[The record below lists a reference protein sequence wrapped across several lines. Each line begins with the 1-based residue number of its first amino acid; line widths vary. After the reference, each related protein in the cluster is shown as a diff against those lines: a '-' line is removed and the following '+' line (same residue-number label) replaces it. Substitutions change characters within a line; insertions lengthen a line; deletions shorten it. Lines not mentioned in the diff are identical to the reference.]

1 MKNLKKNILNI
12 AFLLALMFLTFY
24 MMLRDQEL
32 PVIWETVTNVNKGWL
47 LLGMVLVVVFVCSE
61 SVIIWYMMKELQ
73 KGVPLKNCIK
83 YSFIGFFFSC
93 ITPSA
98 TGGQPA
104 QIYYMNK
111 QKISVPVATL
121 VLMIVTIMYKMVL
134 VLIGFLVLFNRPFV
148 VKYMGNTRGF
158 LYLGLFLNVICIVAM
173 LVLVFDPTMAKK
185 IVVKLFSVLE
195 RFKFLKKKKEE
206 RKEKLI
212 RSMDKYHETAA
223 FFKSHR
229 LVMFNVLLISIF
241 QRLCLFFV
249 TYCVYRAFG
258 FHKYSMLEVVVLQ
271 AVISVAVDML
281 PLPGGIGASE
291 SLFMVIFRPIFGSA
305 SVLSAMLLS
314 RGISYYGLLMI
325 SAVVTIYTHL
335 TVGRNRVKG
344 EGV

>member
-1 MKNLKKNILNI
+1 
-12 AFLLALMFLTFY
+12 MFLTFY
-24 MMLRDQEL
+24 MLLKDQEL
-32 PVIWETVTNVNKGWL
+32 PVIWETVVSVSKGWL
-47 LLGMVLVVVFVCSE
+47 LFGFVLVIIYVCSE
-61 SVIIWYMMKELQ
+61 SVIIWYMMRELG
-73 KGVPLKNCIK
+73 KGIPLRNCIK

-111 QKISVPVATL
+111 QKVSIPVATL

-134 VLIGFLVLFNRPFV
+134 VIVGFLVLFNRSFV
-148 VKYMGNTRGF
+148 LKYLGSTRGF
-158 LYLGLFLNVICIVAM
+158 LYLGIALNVFCVVFM
-173 LVLVFDPTMAKK
+173 LILVFDPKLAKRMMWRLYS
-185 IVVKLFSVLE
+185 ILE
-195 RFKFLKKKKEE
+195 RFKLLKRRKKE
-206 RKEKLI
+206 RKKTLI
-212 RSMDKYHETAA
+212 RSMNKYHEAAA
-223 FFKSHR
+223 FFREHK

-258 FHKYSMLEVVVLQ
+258 FHEYGMLEIVVLQ
-271 AVISVAVDML
+271 GVISVAVDML

-305 SVLSAMLLS
+305 TVLSAMLLS

-325 SAVVTIYTHL
+325 SAIVTVYSHL
-335 TVGRNRVKG
+335 TIGRKRVRG
-344 EGV
+344 EEV